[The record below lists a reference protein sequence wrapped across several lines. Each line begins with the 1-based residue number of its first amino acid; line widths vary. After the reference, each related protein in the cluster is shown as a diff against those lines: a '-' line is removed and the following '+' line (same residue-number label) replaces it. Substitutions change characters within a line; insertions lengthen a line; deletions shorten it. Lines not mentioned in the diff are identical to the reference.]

1 VEGVR
6 LRCRSHNQYEAE
18 RTFGAGF
25 MSEKREQARRAAEE
39 ARTCAA
45 EAAARAQAR
54 EVEAEART
62 RAAAAGAEACARAR
76 EVEAE
81 ARTRAAAAES
91 RARAVAREQARDVT
105 ACLRELG
112 FHVGEARRALE
123 CCETLPDATLEERVR
138 AALKFLCPKARFHGR
153 DEASLE
159 ART

>member
-1 VEGVR
+1 MEGVR
-6 LRCRSHNQYEAE
+6 LRCRAHNQYEAE

-45 EAAARAQAR
+45 EAGASAQAR
-54 EVEAEART
+54 EVEAQART
-62 RAAAAGAEACARAR
+62 RAAAEARACAQAR
-76 EVEAE
+76 EAEAE
-81 ARTRAAAAES
+81 ARGRAAAAEL

-112 FHVGEARRALE
+112 FRAGEARRAVE
-123 CCETLPDATLEERVR
+123 CCATIPDATPEERVR
-138 AALKFLCPKARFHGR
+138 VTLKFLCPKARFHGR